1 MDAALAALLAPVA
14 ALEAF
19 DAALAALVAVVA
31 ALAALDAADAALVA
45 EFAALVAVVA
55 VWDAFDAAVAAL
67 AAFDA
72 AFAAFAT
79 LVAAPDAFVAA
90 LAAPR
95 AVEKRVA
102 PEYPVLAI
110 RMRIGGV
117 VTVTATV
124 AADGRVTAAKAE
136 HGNSLLAPAAVAAV
150 RKWKFAPATDVS
162 TETVNVTFDMG
173 S

>member
-1 MDAALAALLAPVA
+1 MLSILFSPSRRRLTRTGRAWRRRLIAALMLGTAIP
-14 ALEAF
+14 
-19 DAALAALVAVVA
+19 
-31 ALAALDAADAALVA
+31 
-45 EFAALVAVVA
+45 
-55 VWDAFDAAVAAL
+55 
-67 AAFDA
+67 
-72 AFAAFAT
+72 
-79 LVAAPDAFVAA
+79 A

-173 S
+173 G

>member
-1 MDAALAALLAPVA
+1 MLSTLFSPGWRRPLVA
-14 ALEAF
+14 ALM
-19 DAALAALVAVVA
+19 LC
-31 ALAALDAADAALVA
+31 
-45 EFAALVAVVA
+45 
-55 VWDAFDAAVAAL
+55 AAV
-67 AAFDA
+67 
-72 AFAAFAT
+72 
-79 LVAAPDAFVAA
+79 PS

-95 AVEKRVA
+95 AVEKRVP

-110 RMRIGGV
+110 KMRISGV

-150 RKWKFAPATDVS
+150 RKWKFAPAADAS
-162 TETVNVTFDMG
+162 TEIVNVMFEMG